1 MDFHGLLRI
10 IVASSAT
17 SSLLRPFHSALIVTG
32 EYPKDPFLSTK
43 LINMYSRLGDARSSL
58 QTFHHIPNKTVFT
71 WNTLISTYIHNNLF
85 STGIQCFQ
93 NLIANVRPD
102 GFTFPAVIKACLDV
116 SDGRKMQAWVVKLGL
131 GVDLYVVASLVKMY
145 TRLGF
150 VSDASKLFDEMSVR
164 DLGSWNAMISGFS
177 QNGEMDRAL
186 KLFAEIMVKGG
197 VGIDAVT
204 LTSVLPACTQSQ
216 EHHVGLLIHALAIK
230 YGLDLEVYVS
240 NSLIDMYSK
249 FDRVDDAHCLFDG
262 MVNRDVVSWNS
273 IISAYDQLREP
284 MIVLNLFE
292 EMKSTGFRPDAF
304 TLTSLASAIS
314 QVGNPGNGR
323 SLHGFVLRKGWDR
336 GDHVFLSNAIV
347 DMYGKL
353 GEPDYSQR
361 SFDRMIFRDLVSW
374 NTLINCYS
382 QNGLASEAIHVFQAM
397 QKKQQDGSAGIAPN
411 QGTLVGILPAYSC
424 IGAVQQGMQLHGRSV
439 KMGLDLDLFVGTC
452 IIDMYVKC
460 GRLTDADLLFEHM
473 PLKSSISWNTI
484 IAGHGIHGDGLMALN
499 LFDRM
504 QEQGVKPDEVTFLS
518 VLSACSHSGQVDE
531 GKRWFQLMRTDFKLQ
546 PIMKHYA
553 CMVDMLGRKGDLT
566 GAHEFIK
573 SMPVEPDAAVWGALL
588 GACRIHGDVE
598 LGKIASNRLFAVDPH
613 NVGYYVLL
621 SNIYARAGD
630 WGEVDEVRK
639 LVKDQR
645 LKKTPGWSSIEI
657 GNKVHVFFT
666 GSHSHSKCREIYA
679 ELGVLMSRIK
689 TLGFV
694 PDLSCVLQDVEEDE
708 KDGILSGHSERLA
721 MAFGMISTKP
731 GTALRIFK
739 NLRVCVDCHN
749 ASKLISM
756 VTEREIIV
764 RDSSRFHHFKDSVCS
779 CGDYW

>member
-1 MDFHGLLRI
+1 MDFHRLLRI
-10 IVASSAT
+10 IVTSSAT
-17 SSLLRPFHSALIVTG
+17 SSLLRPFHALLIVTG

-43 LINMYSRLGDARSSL
+43 LINLYSRLGDTRSSL
-58 QTFHHIPNKTVFT
+58 LTFHRIPIKTVFT
-71 WNTLISTYIHNNLF
+71 WNTLISTYIHNNLY
-85 STGIQCFQ
+85 SIGIRCFQ
-93 NLIANVRPD
+93 NLIADVRPD

-116 SDGRKMQAWVVKLGL
+116 SDGRKMQSWIIKLGL

-145 TRLGF
+145 SRLGF
-150 VSDASKLFDEMSVR
+150 IDDASKLFDEISIR
-164 DLGSWNAMISGFS
+164 DLGCWNAMVSGFS
-177 QNGEMDRAL
+177 QNGDVDRAL
-186 KLFAEIMVKGG
+186 SLFVEMMVRGG

-204 LTSVLPACTQSQ
+204 LTSILPACTQSQ
-216 EHHVGLLIHALAIK
+216 DHHVGLLIHALSIK
-230 YGLDLEVYVS
+230 HGLDFEIYVS

-249 FDRVDDAHCLFDG
+249 FDRVEDAHYLFDE
-262 MVNRDVVSWNS
+262 MVRKDLVSWNS
-273 IISAYDQLREP
+273 IISAYDQLGQS
-284 MIVLNLFE
+284 MVVLNLFE

-304 TLTSLASAIS
+304 TLMSLASSIS
-314 QVGNPGNGR
+314 QAGNLGDAR
-323 SLHGFVLRKGWDR
+323 SIHGFVLRKGWDS
-336 GDHVFLSNAIV
+336 GSHVFLSNAIV

-353 GEPDYSQR
+353 GKPDYSQR

-382 QNGLASEAIHVFQAM
+382 QNGLASEAIHVFQTM
-397 QKKQQDGSAGIAPN
+397 QDGSSGMVPN

-424 IGAVQQGMQLHGRSV
+424 IGAVQQGMQIHGRSL
-439 KMGLDLDLFVGTC
+439 KMGLDMDLFVGTC
-452 IIDMYVKC
+452 IIDMYAKC

-484 IAGHGIHGDGLMALN
+484 IAGHGIHGDGVMALN

-504 QEQGVKPDEVTFLS
+504 REQDVKPDEVTFLS
-518 VLSACSHSGQVDE
+518 VLSACSHSGQVEE
-531 GKRWFQLMRTDFKLQ
+531 GKNWFRSMRLDYKLQ

-553 CMVDMLGRKGDLT
+553 CMVDMLGRKGDLM

-588 GACRIHGDVE
+588 GACRIYGDVE
-598 LGKIASNRLFAVDPH
+598 LGKIASNRLFAVDPY

-645 LKKTPGWSSIEI
+645 LKKTPGWSSIEV
-657 GNKVHVFFT
+657 GNKVDVFFS
-666 GSHSHSKCREIYA
+666 GSHSHSQCRKIYE

-689 TLGFV
+689 TLGFI

-708 KDGILSGHSERLA
+708 KDDILSGHSERLA
-721 MAFGMISTKP
+721 IAFGLISTKP
-731 GTALRIFK
+731 GTTLRIFK

-749 ASKLISM
+749 ASKLISR